1 VRETSQGPADR
12 MLTRGGALLLAAA
25 SLALLPA
32 PAHATSLVTCSAAE
46 FGATGRRADSA
57 TRALQRAIDACHAK
71 GGGTAYV
78 PPGEYTTGTLELKD
92 NVTLYLEAGATLFV
106 SQDPAEFPG
115 MRALVHAEGARRIA
129 LRGRGRIDG
138 LARYEW
144 GLPEAHDVEI
154 EREEELARRAGVD
167 MRRWL
172 RRGLQT
178 LTVVL
183 VRCRD
188 VLIEDV
194 TIDDSTLWAM
204 RLWGCDGVVVR
215 GVTITSDLEK
225 GANSDGID
233 IDGSSNVRVSDCRIT
248 TGDDAI
254 VLKSGTIDWEPKGE
268 TFPVENVTVTN
279 CVLSTS
285 STAFMIG
292 TESFSDFRH
301 IVFSDSVVR
310 QSNKGFG
317 INVQDGATVSD
328 VRVSNVTMDLRR
340 RHWNWWGDAE
350 LLYFVLKKRT
360 PESKLGAIE
369 NVVVRDVTAR
379 AQGTSRILG
388 HAERRLV
395 NVTLAD
401 VQLVMEPEA
410 TPDKRTTAALRVDGV
425 DRLTLRDVDVRWAEA
440 GEPAWSSAL
449 ELTRVKEL
457 TLDGVV
463 TRQARAGAATPA
475 VVLDQVDGASVRA
488 CRALP
493 GTGLFL
499 SVRGASSRGVRL
511 FANDF
516 SEAKRAYAV
525 EGDARDDAVTEPTS
539 RSGE

>member
-1 VRETSQGPADR
+1 MSLRPAFLTSIPVSLLLLFGPAA
-12 MLTRGGALLLAAA
+12 GAE
-25 SLALLPA
+25 
-32 PAHATSLVTCSAAE
+32 LVTCSAAD
-46 FGATGRRADSA
+46 FGATGRRSDPA

-92 NVTLYLEAGATLFV
+92 NVTLHLEAGATLFV

-115 MRALVHAEGARRIA
+115 MRALIYARGARRIA

-154 EREEELARRAGVD
+154 EREQALAREAGVD

-172 RRGLQT
+172 RRGLQA
-178 LTVVL
+178 LTVVF
-183 VRCRD
+183 VKCED

-194 TIDDSTLWAM
+194 TIENSTLWAI
-204 RLWGCDGVVVR
+204 RLFGCDGVVAR
-215 GVTITSDLEK
+215 GLTIASDLEK
-225 GANSDGID
+225 AANSDGID
-233 IDGSSNVRVSDCRIT
+233 IDGSSNVRISDCRIT
-248 TGDDAI
+248 TADDAI
-254 VLKSGTIDWEPKGE
+254 VLKSGTIDWEPPGE

-292 TESFSDFRH
+292 TESYSDFRH

-310 QSNKGFG
+310 RSNKGFG

-328 VRVSNVTMDLRR
+328 VLVSNVTMDLHR

-350 LLYFVLKKRT
+350 PFYFVLKKRT
-360 PESKLGAIE
+360 PQSKLGAVR
-369 NVVVRDVTAR
+369 NVVVRNVVAR
-379 AQGTSRILG
+379 AQGTARILG
-388 HAERRLV
+388 HAERRLE

-401 VQLVMEPEA
+401 VQILMEPEA
-410 TPDKRTTAALRVDGV
+410 TPDKRATSGLRASGV
-425 DRLTLRDVDVRWAEA
+425 DRLVLRNVDVRWVEDGAEP
-440 GEPAWSSAL
+440 GWTSAL
-449 ELTRVKEL
+449 HLARVKEL

-463 TRQARAGAATPA
+463 TRQAHRGAEAPA
-475 VVLDQVDGASVRA
+475 VVLEDVDGATVRA

-493 GTGLFL
+493 GTGVFL
-499 SVRGASSRGVRL
+499 AVRGSASRDVRL
-511 FANDF
+511 SGNDF
-516 SEAKRAYAV
+516 SDAERPYV
-525 EGDARDDAVTEPTS
+525 LEEGAPDDSVSALANFPAHEQP
-539 RSGE
+539 

>member
-1 VRETSQGPADR
+1 MVPAALGFAPRSGWAVVVGVGLAGPLLSAPVRAD
-12 MLTRGGALLLAAA
+12 
-25 SLALLPA
+25 A
-32 PAHATSLVTCSAAE
+32 PVTCSAAE

-78 PPGEYTTGTLELKD
+78 PPGDYTTGTLELKD
-92 NVTLYLEAGATLFV
+92 NVTLYLEAGATLFA
-106 SQDPAEFPG
+106 SQDRAEFPG
-115 MRALVHAEGARRIA
+115 VRALIHADGARRIA

-154 EREEELARRAGVD
+154 EREQELARRAGVD

-172 RRGLQT
+172 RRGLQA

-194 TIDDSTLWAM
+194 SIENSTLWAM

-233 IDGSSNVRVSDCRIT
+233 VDGSSNVRISDCRVT

-254 VLKSGTIDWEPKGE
+254 VLKSGTIDWAPHGQ

-301 IVFSDSVVR
+301 IVFSNSVSGSPTR
-310 QSNKGFG
+310 ASASTCRTAPRSATSGSRTSRWTSAAATG
-317 INVQDGATVSD
+317 TGGATRSF
-328 VRVSNVTMDLRR
+328 S
-340 RHWNWWGDAE
+340 
-350 LLYFVLKKRT
+350 
-360 PESKLGAIE
+360 
-369 NVVVRDVTAR
+369 
-379 AQGTSRILG
+379 TS
-388 HAERRLV
+388 
-395 NVTLAD
+395 
-401 VQLVMEPEA
+401 
-410 TPDKRTTAALRVDGV
+410 
-425 DRLTLRDVDVRWAEA
+425 
-440 GEPAWSSAL
+440 S
-449 ELTRVKEL
+449 
-457 TLDGVV
+457 
-463 TRQARAGAATPA
+463 
-475 VVLDQVDGASVRA
+475 
-488 CRALP
+488 
-493 GTGLFL
+493 
-499 SVRGASSRGVRL
+499 
-511 FANDF
+511 
-516 SEAKRAYAV
+516 
-525 EGDARDDAVTEPTS
+525 
-539 RSGE
+539 

>member
-1 VRETSQGPADR
+1 
-12 MLTRGGALLLAAA
+12 MLPHAVLVLAAA
-25 SLALLPA
+25 SLVPPPA
-32 PAHATSLVTCSAAE
+32 EAVGAGFVTCSAAE
-46 FGATGRRADSA
+46 FGATGRREASA
-57 TRALQRAIDACHAK
+57 TKALQRAIDACHAK

-115 MRALVHAEGARRIA
+115 MRALIHAEGARRIA

-138 LARYEW
+138 QARYEW
-144 GLPEAHDVEI
+144 GFPEDHDVEI
-154 EREEELARRAGVD
+154 EREQELARRAGVD

-172 RRGLQT
+172 RRGLQA

-183 VRCRD
+183 VRCQD
-188 VLIEDV
+188 VLVEDV
-194 TIDDSTLWAM
+194 TIESSTLWAM

-225 GANSDGID
+225 GANSDGVD
-233 IDGSSNVRVSDCRIT
+233 IDGSSNVRISDCRIT

-254 VLKSGTIDWEPKGE
+254 VLKSGTIDWKPPGQ

-279 CVLSTS
+279 CILSTS

-292 TESFSDFRH
+292 TESYSDFRH
-301 IVFSDSVVR
+301 IVFSNSVVR

-317 INVQDGATVSD
+317 INIQDGATVSD
-328 VRVSNVTMDLRR
+328 VRISNVTMDLRR

-350 LLYFVLKKRT
+350 PIYFVLKKRT

-369 NVVVRDVTAR
+369 NVVVREVTAR

-388 HAERRLV
+388 HAERRIE

-401 VQLVMEPEA
+401 VQILMEPEA
-410 TPDKRTTAALRVDGV
+410 TPDKRASSALRVDGV
-425 DRLTLRDVDVRWAEA
+425 DRLTLRNVDVRWTEDGAEP
-440 GEPAWSSAL
+440 GWTSAL
-449 ELTRVKEL
+449 EVARAREI
-457 TLDGVV
+457 TLDGV
-463 TRQARAGAATPA
+463 TARQAHSGADTPA
-475 VVLDQVDGASVRA
+475 VVLEDVDGATVRD

-499 SVRGASSRGVRL
+499 SIRGAASRGVHL
-511 FANDF
+511 FGNDF
-516 SEAKRAYAV
+516 SEAKRAYAL
-525 EGDARDDAVTEPTS
+525 ESGAREEAVTAAANLPA
-539 RSGE
+539 RVR

>member
-1 VRETSQGPADR
+1 
-12 MLTRGGALLLAAA
+12 MRGTTAFLALLLAAA
-25 SLALLPA
+25 GPLLAPV
-32 PAHATSLVTCSAAE
+32 HAVAEGPVTCSAAE
-46 FGATGRRADSA
+46 FGATGRRADPA

-92 NVTLYLEAGATLFV
+92 NVTLYLEAGATLLV
-106 SQDPAEFPG
+106 SQDPAEFPRT
-115 MRALVHAEGARRIA
+115 RALIHAEGARRIA

-154 EREEELARRAGVD
+154 EREQELARRAGVD

-172 RRGLQT
+172 RRGLQA

-194 TIDDSTLWAM
+194 AIDDSTLWAM

-215 GVTITSDLEK
+215 GVTITSDLQK

-233 IDGSSNVRVSDCRIT
+233 VDGSRNVRISDCRIT

-254 VLKSGTIDWEPKGE
+254 VLKSGTIDWAPAGE

-301 IVFSDSVVR
+301 IVFSNSVVR
-310 QSNKGFG
+310 QSNKGLG

-328 VRVSNVTMDLRR
+328 VRISNVTMDLRR

-369 NVVVRDVTAR
+369 DVVVRDVTAR

-388 HAERRLV
+388 HAERRIE

-401 VQLVMEPEA
+401 VQVVMEPEA
-410 TPDKRTTAALRVDGV
+410 TPDKRATAGLRVDGV
-425 DRLTLRDVDVRWAEA
+425 DRLTLRNVDVRWAEA
-440 GEPAWSSAL
+440 AEPGWSSAL
-449 ELTRVKEL
+449 ELTRVAEL

-463 TRQARAGAATPA
+463 TRQARAGAAAPA
-475 VVLDQVDGASVRA
+475 VVLDQVDGATLRA

-511 FANDF
+511 FVNDF
-516 SEAKRAYAV
+516 SQAKRGYAV
-525 EGDARDDAVTEPTS
+525 EGDARGDAVTEPMPL